1 MKIKSINIK
10 EERVLKNI
18 GISFENN
25 RNILNTI
32 VIAGANG
39 SGKTTLLESIIKNI
53 EECLGKYIQRPDEN
67 RVNFYFEDNENRIIE
82 RERVNL
88 KEKWPITYSSSNLFF
103 NYLKLQEKRESSSV
117 SENIY
122 PKVIYVPSEIKFE
135 KSEVNT
141 TGLKV
146 DYKLINIVNNELIKS
161 IPSYIASRITYV
173 ANTEEDLTMKQVREK
188 VSEEINGIFDILDID
203 VKLKGVSKDETSTPI
218 FTNSSGDE
226 FDING
231 LSSGE
236 KQLFLRTLAIKMLEP
251 ENSIILIDEPEL
263 SLHPKWQSKIIKV
276 YERIG
281 KNNQIIIATHSPH
294 ILGSVPKENIIILS
308 KDNEGKVFPMT
319 GDKLYS
325 SYGQP
330 VDRILED
337 IMGMET
343 TRNQDVFNL
352 LEKTKELVREDKYD
366 TPEFNENYQKLI
378 NILGTTDKDLLLIN
392 MEVQRRKRGIKNV

>member
-1 MKIKSINIK
+1 
-10 EERVLKNI
+10 
-18 GISFENN
+18 
-25 RNILNTI
+25 
-32 VIAGANG
+32 
-39 SGKTTLLESIIKNI
+39 
-53 EECLGKYIQRPDEN
+53 
-67 RVNFYFEDNENRIIE
+67 
-82 RERVNL
+82 
-88 KEKWPITYSSSNLFF
+88 
-103 NYLKLQEKRESSSV
+103 
-117 SENIY
+117 
-122 PKVIYVPSEIKFE
+122 
-135 KSEVNT
+135 
-141 TGLKV
+141 
-146 DYKLINIVNNELIKS
+146 
-161 IPSYIASRITYV
+161 
-173 ANTEEDLTMKQVREK
+173 
-188 VSEEINGIFDILDID
+188 
-203 VKLKGVSKDETSTPI
+203 
-218 FTNSSGDE
+218 
-226 FDING
+226 
-231 LSSGE
+231 
-236 KQLFLRTLAIKMLEP
+236 MLEP

-352 LEKTKELVREDKYD
+352 LEKTRELVREDKYD
-366 TPEFNENYQKLI
+366 TQEFKDNYQKLI

>member
-1 MKIKSINIK
+1 MKIKSVEIK

-18 GISFENN
+18 GINFENN
-25 RNILNTI
+25 GNILNTI
-32 VIAGANG
+32 VIAGTNG
-39 SGKTTLLESIIKNI
+39 SGKTTLLENIIKNI
-53 EECLGKYIQRPDEN
+53 EECLGKYIQRPNEN
-67 RVNFYFEDNENRIIE
+67 RVNFYFDKNENGIIE
-82 RERVNL
+82 
-88 KEKWPITYSSSNLFF
+88 KEHMKHRIPSSSNNLFF
-103 NYLKLQEKRESSSV
+103 NYLKLQEKRELSQPISSV
-117 SENIY
+117 SKNIY
-122 PKVIYVPSEIKFE
+122 PKIIYVPSEIKFD
-135 KSEVNT
+135 KSETKT
-141 TGLKV
+141 TSFKV
-146 DYKLINIVNNELIKS
+146 DYKLINIVDNELIKN
-161 IPSYIASRITYV
+161 IPSYIASRITYI

-188 VSEEINGIFDILDID
+188 VNEEINGIFDILDID
-203 VKLKGVSKDETSTPI
+203 VKLKGVSKDENSTPI

-294 ILGSVPKENIIILS
+294 ILGSVPKENIIILT
-308 KDNEGKVFPMT
+308 KDSEGKVFPMT
-319 GDKLYS
+319 GDELYN

-337 IMGMET
+337 IMGMKT

-352 LEKTKELVREDKYD
+352 LEKTRELVREDKYD
-366 TPEFNENYQKLI
+366 TQEFKDNYQRLI
-378 NILGTTDKDLLLIN
+378 DILGTTDKDLLLIN